1 MYVVST
7 TNYFMNRQQIRKLAK
22 EYKIPFKTLREQI
35 AQMDPEVVKIN
46 LEDLPNGE
54 KVRLKVDRILE
65 HKDSLSQDYIDFI
78 ENNRDTVFTVKKYDN
93 GVGKE
98 NSKRFTLNEDTTKP
112 KWIFH
117 LDDLTLAD
125 LTI

>member
-1 MYVVST
+1 
-7 TNYFMNRQQIRKLAK
+7 MNRQQIRKLAK

-35 AQMDPEVVKIN
+35 AQMDPEVVKVN

-98 NSKRFTLNEDTTKP
+98 NSKRFTLNEDTTEP

-117 LDDLTLAD
+117 LDDFTLAD

>member
-1 MYVVST
+1 MKGIK
-7 TNYFMNRQQIRKLAK
+7 FMNRQQIRKLAK

-35 AQMDPEVVKIN
+35 AQMDPEVVKVN

-93 GVGKE
+93 GAGKE
-98 NSKRFTLNEDTTKP
+98 NSKRFTLNEDTTEP

-117 LDDLTLAD
+117 LEDLTLAD

>member
-1 MYVVST
+1 MKGIK
-7 TNYFMNRQQIRKLAK
+7 FMNRQQIRKLAK

-35 AQMDPEVVKIN
+35 AQMDPEVVKVN

-98 NSKRFTLNEDTTKP
+98 NSKRFTLNEDTTEP